1 MHIKAAVSC
10 VPFAAS
16 ALAICAAVLADN
28 AGAHEF
34 GVQVAIRVDMRGID
48 LRQPSGARELYRRLE
63 HAANVACT
71 YGNRVDLKPA
81 DNLDVCRDD
90 ALGGAVHSV
99 NSPLLTQMYLENHTL
114 RQAAAHG
121 IQIPAQ
127 IASK

>member
-1 MHIKAAVSC
+1 MRIKAAVGCAS
-10 VPFAAS
+10 FAAG
-16 ALAICAAVLADN
+16 ALAIFATVPPNN
-28 AGAHEF
+28 ASAHEF

-48 LRQPSGARELYRRLE
+48 LRQPAGARELYRRLE

-81 DNLDVCRDD
+81 ENLDVCRDD
-90 ALGGAVHSV
+90 ALGSAVHSV
-99 NSPLLTQMYLENHTL
+99 NSPLLTQLYLENHTL